1 MSQHINRFID
11 RIRAAESRQQ
21 RDIILS
27 IADARDLR
35 DDITRLLLILQEAAK
50 PQVNSEEITEVQITG
65 GNF

>member
-21 RDIILS
+21 RDLLLS
-27 IADARDLR
+27 ITEARDLR

-65 GNF
+65 GKF